1 MLKKNRYISDPVQ
14 ADLSNKMVFIGGPRQ
29 VGKTT
34 LALSIFNASKKDV
47 PFYFNWDRLEDRS
60 HILKE
65 QFPLSEPKII
75 FDEIHKYKFWRR
87 MIKGLY
93 DKHGDDHQFL
103 VTGSARLDHFRKGGD
118 SLLGRYHYYRLHP
131 FSLNELSKT
140 PTKSDVEQLLK
151 FGGFPEPLLKANEKD
166 WRRWQKERVTKVIYE
181 DLRDLQNVKEISLIE
196 LLVDTLPSK
205 VGSPLSLASMRE
217 DLGVSHQTVDS
228 WVTILDSLYMTFRI
242 SSFGATKGVSKI
254 RAVKKEQKIYF
265 WDWSMNQEIGSKFE
279 NLVASHLYKY
289 CHYLE
294 DTEGHKM
301 ELRYIRDT
309 DKREVDF
316 VVLKNKKPL
325 FAVECK
331 VSDKELSPHLKYF
344 KERTNVPEFYQV
356 HLGEKDFGDAK
367 TTGRVLPFH
376 KFCTELNLV

>member
-1 MLKKNRYISDPVQ
+1 MLKKVRYISSAIQ

-34 LALSIFNASKKDV
+34 LALSLFNADKKNV

-60 HILKE
+60 LIMKE

-131 FSLNELSKT
+131 FTLNELSKT
-140 PTKSDVEQLLK
+140 PNKSDVEQLIK
-151 FGGFPEPLLKANEKD
+151 FGGFPEPLFKANEKD

-196 LLVDTLPSK
+196 LLVDMLPSK
-205 VGSPLSLASMRE
+205 VGSPLSLASMKE

-242 SSFGATKGVSKI
+242 SSFGATKAVSKI

-265 WDWSMNQEIGSKFE
+265 WDWSMNQEIGPRFE

-294 DTEGHKM
+294 DAEGHKM

-331 VSDKELSPHLKYF
+331 VSDKELSPNIKYF
-344 KERTNVPEFYQV
+344 KERTNIPKFYQV
-356 HLGEKDFGDAK
+356 HLGEKDYGDAK
-367 TTGRVLPFH
+367 VAGRVIPFH